1 MGIFKAYDIRGRFPD
16 EINEEM
22 AYRIGRI
29 FAEQFGAKSV
39 AVGHDIRLSG
49 KALVDALTLGLTEM
63 GCDVF
68 DIGMCGTEQ
77 IYFTTAHMN
86 LDGGIMVTASHNPQ
100 EYNGM
105 KLVRK
110 ESRPISADTG
120 LMDIRDK
127 VLSGELPEKAAE
139 LGKVYDV
146 NCMPEYVEHLLTY
159 IDTSALKPLKIVVN
173 AGNGAAGPV
182 VDAIQDKL
190 PFEFIKVNHEPDG
203 TFPNGVPNPL
213 LEENRDATASV
224 VLREKADL
232 GVAWDGDFDRCF
244 LFDEN
249 GVLVEGYYMVG
260 LLAQAFL
267 AQNKGAKIIYDPR
280 LIWNTIELVEAAG
293 GTPVM
298 CKSGHAFIKERMRNV
313 EAVYGGEMSAHH
325 YFKDFSYCDSGMIPW
340 LLVVEL
346 LAKTGKTLGQLVQ
359 SMTDNYP
366 ISGEINS
373 TVADSKAVLAK
384 IEETYAPNA
393 LSVDKTDGLS
403 IAYENWRF
411 NVRSSN
417 TEPLLRLNVEARG
430 DKALLDEKTQE
441 LVDLIRG

>member
-1 MGIFKAYDIRGRFPD
+1 
-16 EINEEM
+16 
-22 AYRIGRI
+22 
-29 FAEQFGAKSV
+29 
-39 AVGHDIRLSG
+39 
-49 KALVDALTLGLTEM
+49 
-63 GCDVF
+63 
-68 DIGMCGTEQ
+68 
-77 IYFTTAHMN
+77 
-86 LDGGIMVTASHNPQ
+86 
-100 EYNGM
+100 
-105 KLVRK
+105 
-110 ESRPISADTG
+110 
-120 LMDIRDK
+120 
-127 VLSGELPEKAAE
+127 
-139 LGKVYDV
+139 
-146 NCMPEYVEHLLTY
+146 
-159 IDTSALKPLKIVVN
+159 
-173 AGNGAAGPV
+173 
-182 VDAIQDKL
+182 
-190 PFEFIKVNHEPDG
+190 
-203 TFPNGVPNPL
+203 
-213 LEENRDATASV
+213 
-224 VLREKADL
+224 
-232 GVAWDGDFDRCF
+232 
-244 LFDEN
+244 
-249 GVLVEGYYMVG
+249 
-260 LLAQAFL
+260 
-267 AQNKGAKIIYDPR
+267 
-280 LIWNTIELVEAAG
+280 
-293 GTPVM
+293 
-298 CKSGHAFIKERMRNV
+298 MRNV

>member
-1 MGIFKAYDIRGRFPD
+1 MEMKGTAFKAYDIRGRFPD

-182 VDAIQDKL
+182 IDAIQDKL

-280 LIWNTIELVEAAG
+280 LIFHRHNSDCNRRRWHSQPLFRRHLV
-293 GTPVM
+293 
-298 CKSGHAFIKERMRNV
+298 
-313 EAVYGGEMSAHH
+313 
-325 YFKDFSYCDSGMIPW
+325 
-340 LLVVEL
+340 
-346 LAKTGKTLGQLVQ
+346 
-359 SMTDNYP
+359 
-366 ISGEINS
+366 
-373 TVADSKAVLAK
+373 
-384 IEETYAPNA
+384 
-393 LSVDKTDGLS
+393 
-403 IAYENWRF
+403 
-411 NVRSSN
+411 
-417 TEPLLRLNVEARG
+417 
-430 DKALLDEKTQE
+430 
-441 LVDLIRG
+441 